1 MIKNYLKIAFRN
13 ILKNKIYI
21 LINVSGMGIALA
33 FCLTIYIVFA
43 FNNEFDNYY
52 RDVDQIVRLHEF
64 KQNASGE
71 IKRYELA
78 PIPMGPMIADEIT
91 GVEDHTRFIYEWIN
105 LKHGDLLFRE
115 EMTYVDPNFFK
126 FFPIKLK
133 SGFVPD
139 KLDNSSIY
147 LTEECARKYFG
158 EQPALNKIFT
168 VYFPGGRSVDLRVAG
183 VFNRIPLN
191 SSFIFDALTSFDHFL
206 YGNDIGSEDWTSL
219 QQASVYLKLNKLA
232 SIPAIES
239 QLSKYVTIQNEA
251 REEWK
256 VSRFELVEFKNKK
269 IVKQGVIN
277 GGNASFRLA
286 DEVVIIFIVLSLLIL
301 LIACFNLANTSMALM
316 SSRVREIG
324 VRKVMGG
331 RSAQLFLQFLL
342 EMSFTSL
349 LAFLFGLAMFTWIS
363 NWFFSIWGETI
374 HFSYFSKGNFL
385 IAFLLLFLFTSVIS
399 GIYPA
404 LYSRKFNP
412 ADIFRNQIKLKGSSI
427 ASRIMNGFQFAI
439 CITMLIAGIVFSRN
453 ADFLRDMDYGY
464 KRDGLVVVSFNN
476 SKEYDLLKDKIQAR
490 TNITGYSGT
499 KNHFGYS
506 HEDTN
511 LILDS
516 GNIEIRS
523 YLVGNRYLKTM
534 GVDLISGRLF
544 REESKTDLDE
554 AVIVNEE
561 YVKKFNLDDPIGEMV
576 NLKEGRRYIVG
587 VVRNIIWNIYSESI
601 TIPEV
606 YMPINEDDYE
616 ILIVRANDSS
626 EKEVYAFL
634 EESWKDLI
642 PDRPFTGKYQDD
654 LAYGYAMQDNSNMQ
668 QIFYA
673 LAILGG
679 ILSLTGIFALSSLNV
694 TKRFKEIGIRK
705 VMGASS
711 RKIIVQLNT
720 GFFWTLIIS
729 SIAGSVLGY
738 VITNLVLS
746 IIYKY
751 HIEVGAG
758 IMIAGGFIVIASA
771 LITTTFTIFKAAN
784 TNPAFILRNE

>member
-1 MIKNYLKIAFRN
+1 
-13 ILKNKIYI
+13 
-21 LINVSGMGIALA
+21 
-33 FCLTIYIVFA
+33 
-43 FNNEFDNYY
+43 
-52 RDVDQIVRLHEF
+52 
-64 KQNASGE
+64 
-71 IKRYELA
+71 
-78 PIPMGPMIADEIT
+78 
-91 GVEDHTRFIYEWIN
+91 
-105 LKHGDLLFRE
+105 
-115 EMTYVDPNFFK
+115 
-126 FFPIKLK
+126 
-133 SGFVPD
+133 
-139 KLDNSSIY
+139 
-147 LTEECARKYFG
+147 
-158 EQPALNKIFT
+158 
-168 VYFPGGRSVDLRVAG
+168 
-183 VFNRIPLN
+183 
-191 SSFIFDALTSFDHFL
+191 
-206 YGNDIGSEDWTSL
+206 
-219 QQASVYLKLNKLA
+219 
-232 SIPAIES
+232 
-239 QLSKYVTIQNEA
+239 
-251 REEWK
+251 
-256 VSRFELVEFKNKK
+256 
-269 IVKQGVIN
+269 
-277 GGNASFRLA
+277 
-286 DEVVIIFIVLSLLIL
+286 
-301 LIACFNLANTSMALM
+301 
-316 SSRVREIG
+316 
-324 VRKVMGG
+324 
-331 RSAQLFLQFLL
+331 
-342 EMSFTSL
+342 
-349 LAFLFGLAMFTWIS
+349 
-363 NWFFSIWGETI
+363 
-374 HFSYFSKGNFL
+374 
-385 IAFLLLFLFTSVIS
+385 VIS